1 MQSLTRQFPVYDLV
15 PDATGNKD
23 FRYYHFEGNFP
34 DQSELL
40 IPHRKSHYLFVF
52 VRQASVRQWI
62 DMVPYR
68 LQNNRFYFSAPG
80 EVIVKEE
87 FARIWSTGIAF
98 TNKYLQESESL
109 HKLPIIKNSQNIHEL
124 ELSREDVDFVENIL
138 ARIRIEYELAGNWQQ
153 RMLSAYLGVLLTYL
167 SRLYVEQHHGS
178 ASPEQALLKKFQAEI
193 DNNYLQLHEVSE
205 YAELLNI
212 SAGHLSEVIKQQSGK
227 PAIKHI
233 HDRLVMEAK
242 RLLVHTETSSKE
254 IAFDLGFTDTSY
266 FNRFFKRESGLTPGE
281 YRNSIREMY
290 H

>member
-23 FRYYHFEGNFP
+23 FRYYHFEGSVP

-40 IPHRKSHYLFVF
+40 IPHRKSYYLFVF
-52 VRQASVRQWI
+52 VRQAAMRQWI
-62 DMVPYR
+62 DMVPYK

-87 FARIWSTGIAF
+87 FAKIWSTGISF

-109 HKLPIIKNSQNIHEL
+109 HKLPIVKNSQNIHEL
-124 ELSREDVDFVENIL
+124 ELSGEDVNFIEETL
-138 ARIRIEYELAGNWQQ
+138 ARIRIEYEQTGNWQH
-153 RMLSAYLGVLLTYL
+153 RMLSAFLGVLLTYL
-167 SRLYVEQHHGS
+167 SRLYVEQYQGS
-178 ASPEQALLKKFQAEI
+178 GSPDQALLKRFRAEI
-193 DNNYLQLHEVSE
+193 DSNYLQLHEVSE
-205 YAELLNI
+205 YADLLNI

-254 IAFDLGFTDTSY
+254 IAFELGFTDTSY
-266 FNRFFKRESGLTPGE
+266 FNRFFKREAGLTPGE